1 MESDVECA
9 GSACQGPD
17 GSPPLPVLL
26 GRAESLFLNEF
37 EQRLVD
43 SEFGDVT
50 LSHSANVLRFLD
62 AGPRRASQFIGSCG
76 VSKQAVSQQISQ
88 LEKRGY
94 IVALPDPDDQ
104 RARLLAL
111 TDRGSAAEAFVRQ
124 VFVEVEEAWTE
135 RLGASDASALRR
147 ILERL
152 AGVA

>member
-1 MESDVECA
+1 MESEACA
-9 GSACQGPD
+9 TSACQGP
-17 GSPPLPVLL
+17 GGNPPLSVLL
-26 GRAESLFLNEF
+26 GRAEALFLAEF

-43 SEFGDVT
+43 SEFGDVS

-94 IVALPDPDDQ
+94 IVAVPDPDDH

-111 TDRGSAAEAFVRQ
+111 TERGAAAEAFVRE
-124 VFVEVEEAWTE
+124 VFADVEKSWSE
-135 RLGASDASALRR
+135 RLGLRDAASLRR

-152 AGVA
+152 SS